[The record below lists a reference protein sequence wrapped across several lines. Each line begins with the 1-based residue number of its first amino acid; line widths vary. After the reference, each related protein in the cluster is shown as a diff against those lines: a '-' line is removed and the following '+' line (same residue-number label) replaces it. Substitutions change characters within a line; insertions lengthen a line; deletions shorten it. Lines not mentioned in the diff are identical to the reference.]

1 MIRRILLGA
10 ALVAAL
16 GLTACN
22 DSKSSQTPA
31 GGTPKEI
38 SFLILPAENQ
48 ASMAPLWQPLLDD
61 MSAQIGVHVKPYFL
75 TNYTAQVEALRFGQA
90 QLGWFSAAPA
100 VEAID
105 RAHGQVLGRVIDAG
119 GDATYRS
126 VLIVKKGRGITL
138 DKVLKC
144 DKTLNFGIGDAQST
158 SGTLA
163 PMAFLFTPRGI
174 DPAKCFKTVRAASH
188 QNNIL
193 SVANNVVDVAT
204 NNTVGL
210 LFNRREAPK
219 IADKIEVIWTSPP
232 LPESSIV
239 VRKDMDP
246 ALKEK
251 IRQFFLTYGTGQDAT
266 GEKQRQVLKGLAYGG
281 FRPADNS
288 YLLPVREMQA
298 AETLA
303 EARKSGDKG
312 RIAKAQAQFDK
323 IHVAAEQAR
332 ATQPAT

>member
-1 MIRRILLGA
+1 
-10 ALVAAL
+10 
-16 GLTACN
+16 
-22 DSKSSQTPA
+22 
-31 GGTPKEI
+31 
-38 SFLILPAENQ
+38 
-48 ASMAPLWQPLLDD
+48 
-61 MSAQIGVHVKPYFL
+61 
-75 TNYTAQVEALRFGQA
+75 
-90 QLGWFSAAPA
+90 
-100 VEAID
+100 
-105 RAHGQVLGRVIDAG
+105 
-119 GDATYRS
+119 
-126 VLIVKKGRGITL
+126 
-138 DKVLKC
+138 
-144 DKTLNFGIGDAQST
+144 
-158 SGTLA
+158 
-163 PMAFLFTPRGI
+163 
-174 DPAKCFKTVRAASH
+174 VRAASH